1 MLIGSKL
8 QAFPKT
14 MESMDPRSKE
24 DFLNGQILL
33 LDKPLGWSSFQVV
46 NKVRWTLRK
55 KFEYMND
62 SIFAFTDLPVRMLT
76 RLGVLGLVVS
86 LLLGFLVIVSR
97 VMGAI
102 EVPGYTMTILVL
114 MFFGALNLLGL
125 GIVGSY
131 AWRAYENSKRR
142 PDAILATR
150 HLNFE
155 VD

>member
-1 MLIGSKL
+1 MVRVKLDVTYGEHVRAQFLHLRPRPVYAVIGVL
-8 QAFPKT
+8 VCIV
-14 MESMDPRSKE
+14 
-24 DFLNGQILL
+24 FLG
-33 LDKPLGWSSFQVV
+33 
-46 NKVRWTLRK
+46 
-55 KFEYMND
+55 FECWVLCHPSQFTVYD
-62 SIFAFTDLPVRMLT
+62 LSIVG
-76 RLGVLGLVVS
+76 LGVLGLVVS
-86 LLLGFLVIVSR
+86 SLLGFLVIVAR
-97 VMGAI
+97 AIGAI

-155 VD
+155 GD